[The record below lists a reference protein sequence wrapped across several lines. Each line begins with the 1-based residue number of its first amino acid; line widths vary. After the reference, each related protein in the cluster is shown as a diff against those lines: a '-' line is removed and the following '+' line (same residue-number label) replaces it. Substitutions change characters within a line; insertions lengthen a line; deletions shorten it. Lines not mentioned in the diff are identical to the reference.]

1 MTYCPYC
8 GQMHHQPA
16 PPPKIRKGDHIRAV
30 APLVVADR
38 LGGESITRVA
48 AHHGISIATA
58 TKILY
63 AVTNPATKAAL
74 EAIRSNRGIRRKA
87 SLDDVLK
94 MRDAG
99 WREVDIAAAC
109 GVSRQ
114 AVSGLLDRH
123 EPLGGDV
130 MDGSVD

>member
-1 MTYCPYC
+1 MTNCPYC
-8 GQMHHQPA
+8 GQLHHMPA
-16 PPPKIRKGDHIRAV
+16 PPPKVRKGDHIRAV

-87 SLDDVLK
+87 SVADVLAL
-94 MRDAG
+94 RDAG
-99 WREVDIAAAC
+99 WTLGRIGRAC

-114 AVSGLLDRH
+114 AVSALLERH

-130 MDGSVD
+130 MEVVE